1 MIGSLTYNYLNRNIT
16 RRVRSDQDDITI
28 VTLVLTDLIKKLE
41 TMNQDDI
48 SKLEL
53 MMTNFGD
60 ELIKMNVGPAG
71 KII

>member
-16 RRVRSDQDDITI
+16 RVRSDQDDITI

-60 ELIKMNVGPAG
+60 ELIKINVGPAG

>member
-16 RRVRSDQDDITI
+16 RVRSDQDDITI

-60 ELIKMNVGPAG
+60 DLIKMNVGPAG

>member
-16 RRVRSDQDDITI
+16 RVRSDQDDITI

-60 ELIKMNVGPAG
+60 DLIKMNVSPAG

>member
-16 RRVRSDQDDITI
+16 RVRSDQDDITI
-28 VTLVLTDLIKKLE
+28 VTLILTDLIKKLE

>member
-16 RRVRSDQDDITI
+16 RVRRDQDDITI

-53 MMTNFGD
+53 MMTNFED
-60 ELIKMNVGPAG
+60 DLIKMNIGPAG

>member
-16 RRVRSDQDDITI
+16 RVRSDQDDITI

>member
-16 RRVRSDQDDITI
+16 RVRSDQDDITI
-28 VTLVLTDLIKKLE
+28 VTLILTDLIKKLE

-60 ELIKMNVGPAG
+60 DLIKMNVGPAG